1 MVSCARLEGEAPH
14 IIPVSIR
21 KTIHSIREI
30 VGNHSD
36 ADIYAALKEC
46 NMDPNETVQKLLN
59 QDPFHEV
66 RRKRDKRKEFTGYE
80 LAVDPRKHTES
91 NHREKSNNSMH
102 LNAHRGGFTRSYV
115 PDARV
120 NKEFRVVRDNRV
132 NQTLKKD
139 AKLDSVQRSLGKEHV
154 KANIFEK
161 SILDDLGLSQDMK
174 TARSQ
179 GLDHEKNFSRS
190 SRSVSSPP
198 EKIAATPQSS
208 KSEPERAVLIS
219 SAINS
224 SSASTSSVIGVYS
237 TLDPVHVPSPAS
249 RSAITVGAIR
259 REIGAVGIRKQSSDG
274 LSTNSAVSN
283 NSLPV
288 SLGGEIILASADSP
302 RYPATNIKSSQVN
315 QVPIPDTVMPTTT
328 NRRIASVQS
337 NSKHLQSFNH
347 QRAMP
352 PNMEWKPKIQKLKT
366 ESSCAIEVSSALP
379 SSNENELSSNLVDAT
394 DLTNKLSHVNVHGE
408 QHVIIPQHL
417 RVPEAEFIK
426 LTFGS
431 FGDGSE
437 SSKEFLSTQQSIDS
451 AEQSEVTPSVS
462 NSASVP
468 VGPNEETSSEIVYAD
483 YQAGTSRSVS
493 PASAEDLE
501 RPSSQNNESL
511 NPQNI
516 ESYADIGLVRSHS
529 PPYSSQQPQRLH
541 EIPSIPN
548 FSPYGTEASYVTPF
562 FQTTLEDNA
571 RGHCLASP
579 AEILNLHA
587 PNMNSLTT
595 ATITQQQQQAPQ
607 QQQQALTQIYPQI
620 HISHYP
626 NFMPYRHILSPLYGP
641 PMAMPNYSS
650 NPAYAHPSAGSSYV
664 LMPGGTSHLPT
675 GGIKYP
681 PSQYKP
687 LPTGSPTAYGNYSSP
702 AAFAIGTPSPI
713 GGPTGLEDVTRI
725 KFKDN
730 NIYVPNQQ
738 ADASDMWMQNARE
751 LAGLQTPYYNLS
763 GHGAH
768 PTAFVSAQAA
778 TAGSGHTSF
787 NAVAAAAQPPPMQYP
802 GMYHT
807 PQPASI
813 PGPHHLVH
821 QQVPAPVGMAAGGQV
836 GAFQQTQLG
845 RLNWTANF

>member
-1 MVSCARLEGEAPH
+1 MSPLVRSRPREPPGVLPRL
-14 IIPVSIR
+14 
-21 KTIHSIREI
+21 
-30 VGNHSD
+30 
-36 ADIYAALKEC
+36 L
-46 NMDPNETVQKLLN
+46 
-59 QDPFHEV
+59 
-66 RRKRDKRKEFTGYE
+66 
-80 LAVDPRKHTES
+80 
-91 NHREKSNNSMH
+91 
-102 LNAHRGGFTRSYV
+102 
-115 PDARV
+115 
-120 NKEFRVVRDNRV
+120 
-132 NQTLKKD
+132 
-139 AKLDSVQRSLGKEHV
+139 
-154 KANIFEK
+154 
-161 SILDDLGLSQDMK
+161 
-174 TARSQ
+174 
-179 GLDHEKNFSRS
+179 
-190 SRSVSSPP
+190 
-198 EKIAATPQSS
+198 
-208 KSEPERAVLIS
+208 
-219 SAINS
+219 
-224 SSASTSSVIGVYS
+224 
-237 TLDPVHVPSPAS
+237 
-249 RSAITVGAIR
+249 
-259 REIGAVGIRKQSSDG
+259 
-274 LSTNSAVSN
+274 
-283 NSLPV
+283 
-288 SLGGEIILASADSP
+288 
-302 RYPATNIKSSQVN
+302 
-315 QVPIPDTVMPTTT
+315 
-328 NRRIASVQS
+328 
-337 NSKHLQSFNH
+337 
-347 QRAMP
+347 
-352 PNMEWKPKIQKLKT
+352 
-366 ESSCAIEVSSALP
+366 
-379 SSNENELSSNLVDAT
+379 
-394 DLTNKLSHVNVHGE
+394 
-408 QHVIIPQHL
+408 
-417 RVPEAEFIK
+417 
-426 LTFGS
+426 
-431 FGDGSE
+431 
-437 SSKEFLSTQQSIDS
+437 
-451 AEQSEVTPSVS
+451 
-462 NSASVP
+462 ASVP
-468 VGPNEETSSEIVYAD
+468 VGPNEEISSEIVYAD

-548 FSPYGTEASYVTPF
+548 FSVSDRHVTFGLLAFVQCLPCVRCSPRSSRGF
-562 FQTTLEDNA
+562 HPIFSAQTSPSQNDHQSAKRPLKYNISGGGLLRSQDWFQGSHVSGSA
-571 RGHCLASP
+571 HK
-579 AEILNLHA
+579 EILNLHA

-595 ATITQQQQQAPQ
+595 ATITQQQQQQAPQ

-778 TAGSGHTSF
+778 AAASGHTSF

-813 PGPHHLVH
+813 AGPHHLVH
-821 QQVPAPVGMAAGGQV
+821 QQVPPPVGMAAGGQV